1 MLFLKKGNK
10 IYSVLMN
17 KCPSCH
23 KGNFWKYNNPYRNIF
38 LKSED
43 QNFRCSNCS
52 LKYEIEVGFWYGAM
66 YISYALGV
74 AIMVFGWILSNILF
88 QEINIIYEILFISLF
103 LILVS
108 PINYFY
114 SRLIWINIFVKY
126 SKE

>member
-1 MLFLKKGNK
+1 MLFLKKGKK

-17 KCPSCH
+17 KCPNCH

-43 QNFRCSNCS
+43 QKFKCSNCS

-66 YISYALGV
+66 YFSYALGV

-88 QEINIIYEILFISLF
+88 LEINIIYEILFISLF

-126 SKE
+126 TKE

>member
-1 MLFLKKGNK
+1 MLFLKKGKK

-17 KCPSCH
+17 KCLSCH
-23 KGNFWKYNNPYRNIF
+23 KENFWKYNNPYRNIF

-43 QNFRCSNCS
+43 QNFKCPNCS

-126 SKE
+126 TKE

>member
-1 MLFLKKGNK
+1 MFFLKKGKK

-17 KCPSCH
+17 KCPRCH

-43 QNFRCSNCS
+43 QNFKCSNCS

-103 LILVS
+103 LILAS

>member
-1 MLFLKKGNK
+1 MFFFKKGKK

-17 KCPSCH
+17 KCPGCH

-43 QNFRCSNCS
+43 QNFKCSNCS

-126 SKE
+126 TKE

>member
-1 MLFLKKGNK
+1 MLFLNKGTK

-23 KGNFWKYNNPYRNIF
+23 LGKFWRYNNPYRNIF
-38 LKSED
+38 LKSEN
-43 QNFRCSNCS
+43 QNIKCSNCL
-52 LKYEIEVGFWYGAM
+52 LKYEIEIGFWYGAM
-66 YISYALGV
+66 YISYAIGV
-74 AIMVFGWILSNILF
+74 AIMVLGWILTNYFLH
-88 QEINIIYEILFISLF
+88 EINIFYEILIISLF

-126 SKE
+126 TKE

>member
-1 MLFLKKGNK
+1 MFFLKKGKK

-43 QNFRCSNCS
+43 QNFKCSNCS
-52 LKYEIEVGFWYGAM
+52 LKYEIEVGFWYGSM

-126 SKE
+126 TKE

>member
-1 MLFLKKGNK
+1 MFFLKKGKK

-17 KCPSCH
+17 KCPCCH
-23 KGNFWKYNNPYRNIF
+23 KVNFWKYNNPYRNIF

-43 QNFRCSNCS
+43 QNFKCSNCS

-88 QEINIIYEILFISLF
+88 QEINITYEILFISLF

-126 SKE
+126 TKE